1 MYYTLD
7 QSFKGCIITFDWRS
21 SEVDGLRYNFNSRG
35 KTLAVA
41 TDLACSGLC
50 RPICPRAQAVA
61 AKMWSSLSSLSVIA
75 NWTTP

>member
-7 QSFKGCIITFDWRS
+7 QSLKGTFDCRS
-21 SEVDGLRYNFNSRG
+21 SGLDGLRYSFNSRG

-61 AKMWSSLSSLSVIA
+61 AKTRFSLSSLSVIA
-75 NWTTP
+75 N